1 MARMF
6 VQIDDFRV
14 VNVKHIHSVTMN
26 KDGKW
31 GWIKII
37 DEDRFSKY
45 KLTPEMFETLRRFLL
60 GLEDKEKETNA

>member
-31 GWIKII
+31 GWIKVI

-60 GLEDKEKETNA
+60 GLEDKEKETNV